1 MVVIFSIRSDSWV
14 SNAVMPVVRRH
25 IKGPMWMHF
34 FVGVSYTFSFIIH
47 TLAVSCGPVQH
58 GPF

>member
-1 MVVIFSIRSDSWV
+1 
-14 SNAVMPVVRRH
+14 MPVVRRH

-34 FVGVSYTFSFIIH
+34 FVGVSYTFIIH
-47 TLAVSCGPVQH
+47 TLAVSCVPVQH